1 MKRTLI
7 VAELSANHG
16 HELGIALESV
26 RAAKDAGAD
35 AIKVQTYTPDTIT
48 LNCDNEY
55 FQIKKGTIWDGTTLY
70 KLYEDAYLPWEWHR
84 PIKEEAERLGLIF
97 FSAPFDPTAVD
108 FLEDLGV
115 PIYKIASFEITDIP
129 LMEYV
134 SSKGKP
140 VIISTGIATL
150 AEIEEAVAACRRSG
164 SGNITLLKCTSEYP
178 AKPEEANLRTIPNM
192 RETFGVDVGLS
203 DHTKGTEVAIAAVAL
218 GANVIEKH
226 FILRK
231 SIGGPDASF
240 SMEPEEFKTMT
251 RSIRIVESALG
262 SVEYQLLPSAIKSR
276 FLSRS
281 LFAVR
286 DIAAGKVI
294 NDSDVKSIRP
304 GYGLPPKYL
313 REVVGSVARVA
324 INRGTPISWDLLDRP
339 TGHRPS

>member
-1 MKRTLI
+1 MERTLI

-16 HELGIALESV
+16 HDLAIALESV
-26 RAAKDAGAD
+26 HAAKDAGAD
-35 AIKVQTYTPDTIT
+35 AIKVQTYTPETIT

-55 FQIKKGTIWDGTTLY
+55 FQIKQGTIWDGTTLY
-70 KLYEDAYLPWEWHR
+70 KLYEDAHLPWEWHR

-97 FSAPFDPTAVD
+97 FSAPFDQTAVD

-115 PIYKIASFEITDIP
+115 PIYKIASFEITDLP
-129 LMEYV
+129 LIEYV
-134 SSKGKP
+134 ASKGKP
-140 VIISTGIATL
+140 VMISTGIATL

-164 SGNITLLKCTSEYP
+164 NEKITLLKCTSAYP

-192 RETFGVDVGLS
+192 RDTFGVDVGLS

-218 GANVIEKH
+218 GASVIEKH

-262 SVEYQLLPSAIKSR
+262 RVEYRLRESALKSR

-286 DIAAGKVI
+286 YIPEGGVI
-294 NDSDVKSIRP
+294 GDSDVKSIRP

-313 REVVGSVARVA
+313 HDVVGSVARVA
-324 INRGTPISWDLLDRP
+324 INRGTPISWTLLDRP
-339 TGHRPS
+339 KRP